1 MEECVE
7 NIKRFEMLSTKFGPN
22 ILECFRLRD
31 GSTFINHGS
40 YGTVPKKVTDHQIR
54 LLMEMESHPDDWF
67 RNKVDKY
74 LQQAISCVSEFLQTS
89 PQDTVLIQNA
99 TKGVNTVLKS
109 FPLKSLDAIL
119 ITSLTYPA
127 VRMAANAVTA
137 RLQGVECL
145 TLDVRFPIESNDSIC
160 DQYQTCL
167 DQHPNIKLAIIDHIT
182 SPSAVVMPVKRLVK
196 LCHDRNV
203 IVIIDGAH
211 GPGQL
216 PLNLPEI
223 DADFYTGNFHKW
235 VYTPRGCAFLWKN
248 PAYQNAWLAPLVTS
262 FYHGQGFQLEFG
274 FEGTKDDTPCI
285 SVIEGIKFYH
295 DIGGFESINCYNSTL
310 VRRAADLLTSA
321 WGTQKLLIPP
331 CMESPNMINVQLLDI
346 PGYLKTPGD
355 EKHLMKDLYE
365 LYGIQT
371 MTVCIQGEL
380 YIRISAQVYNC
391 MQDYEKLC
399 RAVLELRKRAQ
410 Q

>member
-1 MEECVE
+1 
-7 NIKRFEMLSTKFGPN
+7 
-22 ILECFRLRD
+22 
-31 GSTFINHGS
+31 
-40 YGTVPKKVTDHQIR
+40 
-54 LLMEMESHPDDWF
+54 MEMESHPDDWF

-137 RLQGVECL
+137 RLQ
-145 TLDVRFPIESNDSIC
+145 
-160 DQYQTCL
+160 
-167 DQHPNIKLAIIDHIT
+167 DHIT